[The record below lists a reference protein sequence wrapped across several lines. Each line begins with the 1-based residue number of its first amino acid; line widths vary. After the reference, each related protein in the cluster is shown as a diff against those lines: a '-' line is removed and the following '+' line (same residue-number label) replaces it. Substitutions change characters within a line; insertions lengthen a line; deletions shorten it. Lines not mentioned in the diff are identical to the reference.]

1 MATRVQTKPKPR
13 VSSRRGNVTIT
24 IPTSGIRPPKPKT
37 ARQWMAQRAGKW
49 MGKRWWTKGIRQTY
63 RLGAREAAGWRDRR
77 EARAQNRPPNIPTR
91 RSVLAGKART
101 AQKIKK
107 DLFTLDHRRHCAGCG
122 QNFVNDR
129 EMGLHQCPEN
139 LGPKKAAPV
148 PQATKAPKAKKATST
163 AAPAASTA
171 APATAGPTTPSPAAG
186 AGQLGPG
193 YAASKRQLEIK
204 QWRRHN
210 AEQRKANMTL
220 GQRAKDRAG
229 RAWGRATNRA
239 AVCSRCHWVIRDG
252 EDHDCST
259 VPTPTN
265 LDDPAA
271 VAAKAAG
278 QVPAA
283 SAATPTA
290 TAAAAGFGA
299 IAAAMT
305 VRAHGRKQAQQ
316 SAATNGKGP
325 GMTAPTTA
333 PTAAGNGNAPR
344 ASGGSGTGGGAG
356 AASAQALVQ
365 AMTAWANEM
374 PTTHEEM
381 TAKMNATREAFSQ
394 MSAMIGQFQQHL
406 VAKGFHPECVQPLTG
421 AATHLAEAG
430 NSFTQTIMTI
440 ERVYAPLLAHYRSGT
455 PDPGQTYLSDGRRP
469 PGS

>member
-1 MATRVQTKPKPR
+1 MATQVRTKPKPR
-13 VSSRRGNVTIT
+13 VSSRGGNITIT
-24 IPTSGIRPPKPKT
+24 IPSAGIRPPKPKT

-91 RSVLAGKART
+91 RSVLADKART
-101 AQKIKK
+101 AQARIKK

-139 LGPKKAAPV
+139 KGPKKAAAV
-148 PQATKAPKAKKATST
+148 PKAAKAPKAKKA
-163 AAPAASTA
+163 ASTA
-171 APATAGPTTPSPAAG
+171 TPATAGPTTPSPAAG
-186 AGQLGPG
+186 AGQLGAG

-239 AVCSRCHWVIRDG
+239 AVCSRCRWVIRDG

-271 VAAKAAG
+271 VAAKAAE
-278 QVPAA
+278 QTPAA

-290 TAAAAGFGA
+290 TAAATGFGA

-325 GMTAPTTA
+325 GMTAPATA

-381 TAKMNATREAFSQ
+381 TAKMNATREALSQ
-394 MSAMIGQFQQHL
+394 MGSMVGQFQQL
-406 VAKGFHPECVQPLTG
+406 MVAKGFHPECVQPLTG
-421 AATHLAEAG
+421 TATHLAEAG
-430 NSFTQTIMTI
+430 NGATETLMAI